1 MGVVRTPP
9 KGLLVD
15 NLGHCS
21 LIVVALFYFVFFFSA
36 VGVGVNGP
44 KTFSSASNPTAN
56 LARPCEAGTSIN
68 NCKVTWF
75 GTLTDMSPYHQFMWL
90 TLVMDRPTE
99 TGSGLPALQN
109 FDVSWNAVY
118 QVDVVG
124 VRADGMNVL
133 LAQNQTHIVPISFRK
148 GSVASNAAYLFMT
161 QEISYVTYRITV
173 RFLDALGAFADA
185 SVSAP
190 MNNLVKMN
198 FEMNFVN
205 KDYTN
210 FELGWK
216 MFFVTT
222 SGLIWLMYSGLLCW

>member
-1 MGVVRTPP
+1 M
-9 KGLLVD
+9 
-15 NLGHCS
+15 
-21 LIVVALFYFVFFFSA
+21 
-36 VGVGVNGP
+36 
-44 KTFSSASNPTAN
+44 
-56 LARPCEAGTSIN
+56 
-68 NCKVTWF
+68 
-75 GTLTDMSPYHQFMWL
+75 
-90 TLVMDRPTE
+90 
-99 TGSGLPALQN
+99 
-109 FDVSWNAVY
+109 
-118 QVDVVG
+118 G

-205 KDYTN
+205 KEYTN